1 MAVLLRETPLC
12 NGVGI
17 PSPLGDWEDVKK
29 TPMFQV
35 VAQATGIPA
44 GELTLEATMN
54 NATAS
59 EAFGMYV
66 YQWAKKA
73 KSPARKSA
81 VKDKK

>member
-1 MAVLLRETPLC
+1 
-12 NGVGI
+12 
-17 PSPLGDWEDVKK
+17 
-29 TPMFQV
+29 MFQV